1 MQLPLSDTWLAR
13 LGVEQ
18 AVYGIGWGM
27 KYAIISDLHANLE
40 ALEAVLADMQPH
52 ADAVICLGDIVGYN
66 ANPNEC
72 LELVQNVCDVVIAG
86 NHDQAAC
93 DLRLYDD
100 FSEYAKEAMH
110 WTREQLTPA
119 WKQYLCSLPNTATFG
134 GCWLAA
140 HGSPRDTDEYL
151 FHELHFQE
159 AFAYLSEYT
168 PEVRG
173 CFIGHTHLPMIWE
186 CTQAGL
192 VRPAELTSLRVAL
205 HPMRRYIINPGSVGQ
220 PRYGSPEASY
230 ILLDDQALTVEFR
243 FVDYDVA
250 TAQEKI
256 YDAMLPLPLAERL
269 ALGQ

>member
-1 MQLPLSDTWLAR
+1 
-13 LGVEQ
+13 
-18 AVYGIGWGM
+18 M

-40 ALEAVLADMQPH
+40 ALEAVLTDMQPY
-52 ADAVICLGDIVGYN
+52 ADTVVCLGDIVGYN

-72 LELVQNVCDVVIAG
+72 LELVQKVCDLVIAG

-93 DLRLYDD
+93 GLRLYDD

-110 WTREQLTPA
+110 WTRAQLTPA
-119 WKQYLCSLPNTATFG
+119 WKQYLGSLSSTAIFG

-159 AFAYLSEYT
+159 AFAYLYEYM
-168 PEVRG
+168 PEIRG

-186 CTQAGL
+186 CTPAG
-192 VRPAELTSLRVAL
+192 VVTPAEVTALTVTL
-205 HPMRRYIINPGSVGQ
+205 HPRRRYIINPGSVGQ
-220 PRYGSPEASY
+220 PRYGGPAASY
-230 ILLDDQALTVEFR
+230 ILLDDQTLTVEFR
-243 FVDYDVA
+243 FVTYDIA

-269 ALGQ
+269 ALGR